1 MEKFDSHMQRIYD
14 RTLDQ
19 SSPSKN
25 PVILIKY
32 GPPASGK
39 GRKECLDRFY
49 EHAEKFGFD
58 KRNFVDIN
66 VDNIVS
72 ELDIKN
78 EVKSDSLKYFKFRPK
93 ANLIADFLLKDAF
106 DFKMNIVFETTG
118 SRLDEE
124 WFVNYLINPAIK
136 NKFSIVVAY
145 PLVPLRTLIDRSAKR
160 ALEIGRNPDPEQIKI
175 DAKNAA
181 KNINIL
187 YKYVDLI
194 ILFDN
199 RFDVPCE
206 FEILECKK
214 KICKLDSKWNTKNE
228 TLKDSL
234 KGTFGLDISLE
245 GGAAHN
251 LWNNK
256 RSNKHKRCKM
266 CHYCRRCVNCGRK
279 IDKHKKKYVCESV
292 TID

>member
-1 MEKFDSHMQRIYD
+1 MEKFDSLMQRIYD
-14 RTLDQ
+14 RAFDEKL
-19 SSPSKN
+19 PSKT

-39 GRKECLDRFY
+39 GRKECLDKFY
-49 EHAEKFGFD
+49 EHGIKLGFNIN
-58 KRNFVDIN
+58 NFVDIN

-72 ELDIKN
+72 DLDLKN
-78 EVKSDSLKYFKFRPK
+78 EVKQDSANYFKFRPK

-106 DFKMNIVFETTG
+106 ELNMHIVFETTG
-118 SRLDEE
+118 SRLDEK
-124 WFVNYLINPAIK
+124 WLVDYLINPATK
-136 NKFSIVVAY
+136 NNYSIIVAY
-145 PLVPLRTLIDRSAKR
+145 PLVPLPVLIDRSAKR
-160 ALEIGRNPDPEQIKI
+160 ALEIGRNPDPEQIQN

-181 KNINIL
+181 KNISIL

-228 TLKDSL
+228 SFKEALK
-234 KGTFGLDISLE
+234 KAFNLDITLE
-245 GGAAHN
+245 GGGTHN
-251 LWNNK
+251 LWKNK

-279 IDKHKKKYVCESV
+279 IDKHKKNN
-292 TID
+292 